1 MLRLALLAA
10 SLLTSV
16 KADLKDAIDESPSVK
31 AIRDTHERWTRHCAV
46 HRTEYHL
53 VIGVCILPGGT
64 RTHFTNGEILKESQL
79 MHIHDPVMYEH
90 LDALRLI
97 CTNVKSQVESL
108 CSFVS
113 NYPCFLY
120 ENAFGGAIARSVNR
134 VQNTST
140 RVIDFAS
147 DNITQELEVTLSNLC
162 FVAKSSANILMN
174 IYDRVGTI
182 LSPVSSTQWKATLG
196 TYCGGTMLSQY
207 VNRSEVIGIQ
217 DMPFT
222 TGFASA
228 AGLVWAVYPTLCKTT
243 DKMGLM
249 CIRGVLGI
257 VDDISNLYDNAIYS
271 YPADVFLQVKSLMV
285 NKMCDQMMSSYHLGD
300 KASTVQFGQNDTINE
315 NEEVIFDDCDE
326 WVEAPTEEEYYDIL
340 LLNDEFFDA

>member
-10 SLLTSV
+10 SLLSGPV
-16 KADLKDAIDESPSVK
+16 NAARDAFMELPKLKKAV
-31 AIRDTHERWTRHCAV
+31 DTHERWTRQCAV
-46 HRTEYHL
+46 YRETHYL
-53 VIGVCILPGGT
+53 IIGVSILPGGT
-64 RTHFTNGEILKESQL
+64 RTHFTNGDMLKEKQL
-79 MHIHDPVMYEH
+79 MHIHDSVLTQH
-90 LDALRLI
+90 FDALKEI
-97 CTNVKSQVESL
+97 AENVSESVESL
-108 CSFVS
+108 CSFVR
-113 NYPCFLY
+113 NYPCFVY

-147 DNITQELEVTLSNLC
+147 DNITRELEVALSTTC

-174 IYDRVGTI
+174 IFDRVGTI

-196 TYCGGTMLSQY
+196 TYCAVTMLSQY

-217 DMPFT
+217 SMPFT

-228 AGLVWAVYPTLCKTT
+228 SGLVWAIYPTLCNTT

-257 VDDISNLYDNAIYS
+257 VDDISNFTSTVYYG
-271 YPADVFLQVKSLMV
+271 YPADVFLQGGGGLPVDNEKIFCMILARALV
-285 NKMCDQMMSSYHLGD
+285 TIIVATHR
-300 KASTVQFGQNDTINE
+300 AS
-315 NEEVIFDDCDE
+315 
-326 WVEAPTEEEYYDIL
+326 ARS
-340 LLNDEFFDA
+340 